1 MRENPGFG
9 SRTQLKHDT
18 VDAAAPISH
27 IICGYPASGGHLD
40 FCVYRVLIHP
50 PRPRGES
57 IILYIYRVL

>member
-40 FCVYRVLIHP
+40 FGVYRVLT
-50 PRPRGES
+50 RS
-57 IILYIYRVL
+57 TFILLDRVYGFFRK